1 MSARILVLED
11 NAYLATALS
20 RLLKRT
26 GYDVTHAN
34 CCAKALAMDAHFDL
48 GVFDLELPDGGGI
61 EVSSELI
68 RSGNLGS
75 VVFFT
80 ATLDGALY
88 KRAERLAPCIQ
99 KTDGIDVLLDTI
111 RRALATMPARAVGS
125 GNGGRVLR
133 WRNGRRGR

>member
-20 RLLKRT
+20 RLLKRM
-26 GYDVTHAN
+26 GYDVMHAN
-34 CCAKALAMDAHFDL
+34 CCASALAIDAHFDL

-68 RSGNLGS
+68 GSGNLGA

-88 KRAERLAPCIQ
+88 KRAERMAPCIQ
-99 KTDGIDVLLDTI
+99 KTDGIDVLLDAI
-111 RRALATMPARAVGS
+111 RCELQTAPARAVGG
-125 GNGGRVLR
+125 GNGGKVLR
-133 WRNGRRGR
+133 WRGRRGR